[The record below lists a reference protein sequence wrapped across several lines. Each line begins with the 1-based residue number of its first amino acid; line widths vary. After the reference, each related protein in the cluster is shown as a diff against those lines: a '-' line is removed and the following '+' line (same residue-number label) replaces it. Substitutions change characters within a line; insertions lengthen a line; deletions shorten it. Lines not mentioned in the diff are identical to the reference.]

1 MANLFDA
8 DNAPTEEPEEFVIG
22 DFVQWKRTDLST
34 DYPNTTHTMAYVA
47 RIREGGSNEI
57 TINGTNSN
65 SDYLFTVTS
74 ATSADFVEG
83 YYHWQLEV
91 TETSS
96 GNRIVITTGE
106 WEIKPDLRC

>member
-47 RIREGGSNEI
+47 RIRAGGN
-57 TINGTNSN
+57 
-65 SDYLFTVTS
+65 
-74 ATSADFVEG
+74 
-83 YYHWQLEV
+83 
-91 TETSS
+91 
-96 GNRIVITTGE
+96 
-106 WEIKPDLRC
+106 K